1 MLLLEGGEMNFPVMW
16 GDWLDEKSYNGFKT
30 ATKQPSLSI
39 FMTFVKNLIVAKN
52 GSYALRR
59 YFFKGSNST
68 VEDIRLCWVFRRL
81 RHRHSE
87 TPATCKQRGDAAR
100 VMFIPPPWIVV
111 AFLPHR
117 LALVSTAVLPLCD
130 QTAAARRGTL
140 GASSS
145 PLFDSV

>member
-1 MLLLEGGEMNFPVMW
+1 MP
-16 GDWLDEKSYNGFKT
+16 
-30 ATKQPSLSI
+30 
-39 FMTFVKNLIVAKN
+39 FVKNLIVAEKCF
-52 GSYALRR
+52 LCRHR

-87 TPATCKQRGDAAR
+87 TAATCKQHRDAAR

-111 AFLPHR
+111 TFLPRR
-117 LALVSTAVLPLCD
+117 LALILTAVLPLCD

-145 PLFDSV
+145 PFRFRLICRSPILVMAPTLISARQKQAIANKTHWTICAGTHNGD